1 MKLKQF
7 LLGLIFILLGLVI
20 IIGIILFTTYL
31 GRETSLKD
39 SENTYLDQD
48 NNSNSNQKIEFESSN
63 YQSEI
68 ESIYNENITANKSK
82 QVQINELY
90 LTLDVLSAMKGKGWN
105 GDKDT
110 PLPISGNDLSVS
122 KLSNYVENERSKEG
136 LLTIPS
142 EMEDL
147 FIRKESAKEIEQII
161 LSSYN
166 EYLDYLTSRGT
177 LEKYITEFKN
187 VLPANLE
194 RITYFPVND
203 PSSPPTATESLRKE
217 DGEKDYSKLVM
228 SVYAVD
234 IYNYFTNVIDS
245 EILGSEPTN
254 ENAKQDYLIAN
265 RNIALRQLMYHE
277 FTHVLQQTY
286 VNIYSSAEDLGKKSG
301 WAEADKRLMDVD
313 DQYFWKWGNR
323 EAFQLSNNRQ
333 IANES
338 QAEGISFEV
347 LTEVYN
353 MSSQQKAALWEFAF
367 GRLSNMQSVLE
378 KVKDE
383 FQTSYP
389 NFSPDEF
396 GNLMADIFSDY
407 SGPNGYELKRISFKI
422 AALPI
427 YIGYINPM
435 LPEDTIKIWDALNQ

>member
-1 MKLKQF
+1 MNLRKF
-7 LLGLIFILLGLVI
+7 LIALIFILLGLI
-20 IIGIILFTTYL
+20 TLTGTIILTTYL
-31 GRETSLKD
+31 GREPSSQY
-39 SENTYLDQD
+39 SENSSLD
-48 NNSNSNQKIEFESSN
+48 NNIDSNSDRKIEFENSN

-68 ESIYNENITANKSK
+68 KSIYNESIATKKSK

-90 LTLDVLSAMKGKGWN
+90 LTLDVLTAMKGKGWN

-122 KLSNYVENERSKEG
+122 KLTNYVENEGSKES
-136 LLTIPS
+136 LLTIPP

-147 FIRKESAKEIEQII
+147 FISKESAKEIEQII

-166 EYLDYLTSRGT
+166 EYLDYLISRGT
-177 LEKYITEFKN
+177 LEKYVTEFKN

-217 DGEKDYSKLVM
+217 DGVKDYSKLVM

-245 EILGSEPTN
+245 GILGSEPLN
-254 ENAKQDYLIAN
+254 QNAKQEYLVAN

-313 DQYFWKWGNR
+313 NQYFWEWGNR

-378 KVKDE
+378 KVKNE

-389 NFSPDEF
+389 GFSPDEF
-396 GNLMADIFSDY
+396 GSLMAEIFSDY
-407 SGPNGYELKRISFKI
+407 SGPNSYELKRISFKI

-435 LPEDTIKIWDALNQ
+435 LPADTIKIWDALNQ